1 VADNMTDKPSAIEE
15 LKSRAAADPND
26 EIAHFS
32 LGRALLAPTD
42 GSAPDPAEA
51 AKALQRVIA
60 LNPNISK
67 AYQLLGDAQLKSG
80 HRDYAI
86 ETLTEGVNVAHRRGD
101 MMPQNEMMK
110 MLADLGAPVPKFEDA
125 KTAVVSAGEVYCKRH
140 SGVGPKLEKPPMRN
154 AFGQEI
160 FENICANCWKE
171 AIGFGTKVINE
182 LRLPLSD
189 PQAQKMWDQHI
200 REFLNL
206 K

>member
-1 VADNMTDKPSAIEE
+1 MAVDASQIERFRQMTESN
-15 LKSRAAADPND
+15 PND

-32 LGRALLAPTD
+32 LGRALLEA
-42 GSAPDPAEA
+42 GEAAEA

-67 AYQLLGDAQLKSG
+67 AYQLLGDAQLKTG

-86 ETLTEGVNVAHRRGD
+86 QTLTEGINVAQRRGD
-101 MMPQNEMMK
+101 LMPKNEMSK
-110 MLADLGAPVPKFEDA
+110 ILADLGAPVPQFADPS
-125 KTAVVSAGEVYCKRH
+125 KTPVGSGEVFCKRH
-140 SGVGPKLEKPPMRN
+140 GGVGPKLEKPPFRN
-154 AFGQEI
+154 PFGQEI
-160 FENICANCWKE
+160 YDNTCANCWKE
-171 AIGFGTKVINE
+171 AIAFGTKVINE
-182 LRLPLSD
+182 LRLPLAD

>member
-1 VADNMTDKPSAIEE
+1 VADIDR
-15 LKSRAAADPND
+15 LRAQTESDPKD

-32 LGRALLAPTD
+32 LGRALLESGDA
-42 GSAPDPAEA
+42 AEA

-67 AYQLLGDAQLKSG
+67 AYQLLADAQLKTG
-80 HRDYAI
+80 HRDYAVQ
-86 ETLTEGVNVAHRRGD
+86 TLTEGVNVANRRGD
-101 MMPQNEMMK
+101 MMPKTEMLK
-110 MLADLGAPVPKFEDA
+110 MLGELGAPVPKFQDA
-125 KTAVVSAGEVYCKRH
+125 KTTPVGEGEVYCKRH
-140 SGVGPKLEKPPMRN
+140 GGTGPRLPKPPFRN
-154 AFGQEI
+154 EFGQQVY
-160 FENICANCWKE
+160 ENTCANCWKE
-171 AIGFGTKVINE
+171 AIAFGTKVINE